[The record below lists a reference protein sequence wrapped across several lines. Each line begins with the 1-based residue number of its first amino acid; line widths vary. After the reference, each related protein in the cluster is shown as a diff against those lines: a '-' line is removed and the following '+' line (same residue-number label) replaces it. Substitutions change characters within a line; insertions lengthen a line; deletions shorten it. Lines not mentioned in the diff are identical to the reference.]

1 MNFAEKTTYN
11 VDPLIPKLILDEMLN
26 QCKKLHYTRSE
37 TTGNQ
42 WTATRSSSQH
52 WMCWDTW
59 IAGIMHNIFLS
70 ANNDYFQ
77 YDLNHFD
84 SGIQVTRYAAGQQ
97 YGWHVDQPPILDNNN
112 MTRKLS
118 MSLLLNDGFSGG
130 ELQIYNPNRHQEQT
144 IEMDAGKVCIFPS
157 WVVHR
162 VKPVTSGTRYSL
174 VAWMNGPQFK

>member
-1 MNFAEKTTYN
+1 MNISFAQKTIYK
-11 VDPLIPKLILDEMLN
+11 VDPLIPKLILDEMLK
-26 QCKKLHYTRSE
+26 QCKHLKYTRS
-37 TTGNQ
+37 TTGTG
-42 WTATRSSSQH
+42 TASRSSSQH

-59 IAGIMHNIFLS
+59 IAGIMHNIFIS
-70 ANNDYFQ
+70 ANNDYFH

-84 SGIQVTRYAAGQQ
+84 SGIQVTRYEAGQQ
-97 YGWHVDQPPILDNNN
+97 YNWHIDQAPVHDNNN

-118 MSLLLNDGFSGG
+118 MTLLLNDSFSGG
-130 ELQIYNPNRHQEQT
+130 ELQIYNPSTHKDLT

-174 VAWMNGPQFK
+174 VAWMNGQQFK